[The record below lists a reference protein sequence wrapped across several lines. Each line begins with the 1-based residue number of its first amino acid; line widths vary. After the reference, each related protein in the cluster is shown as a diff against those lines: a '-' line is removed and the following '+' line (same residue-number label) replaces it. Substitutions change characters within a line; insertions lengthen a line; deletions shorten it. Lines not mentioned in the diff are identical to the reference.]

1 MAPVEFVESRGA
13 KGEII
18 FRFEGDRPLEL
29 IMTAE
34 VAEQVRS
41 GAMPISVGYMQG
53 KVKMV
58 GSSGLFMDLVAQL
71 DRRDFVVR
79 DS

>member
-1 MAPVEFVESRGA
+1 MAPVAFVEARGT
-13 KGEII
+13 KGEVI
-18 FRFEGDRPLEL
+18 FRLDGDRPLEL
-29 IMTAE
+29 IMVAAVADE
-34 VAEQVRS
+34 VRR
-41 GAMPISVGYMQG
+41 GDLPISVGYMQG

-58 GSSGLFMDLVAQL
+58 GSTGLFMELVGQL